1 MQDSRTRIF
10 IPGPILAATTGISA
24 AARVSRRV
32 EAIAMAKPVVP
43 EEILSKYIKHDNST
57 DGVDRRGFLQCM
69 AWTGTGVLWALKGG
83 VLRSVVMD
91 PRGGGMD
98 AAAGAEL
105 SFVQISDSHIG
116 FDKPANPNVAATLGE
131 AVNRINALPI
141 APAFLL
147 HTGDISHLSKP
158 SEFDTCDQ
166 ILKGA
171 KAGRT
176 YFVPGEHDFIG
187 DNGKMYLDR
196 YGKETKGSGWYSFDY
211 NGAHFV
217 GLVNVANLK
226 AGGMGSLGT
235 EQLEWLEKDLKGKS
249 ASTPII
255 IFAHIPLWS
264 VYPEWGWGTDDSAQA
279 LSYVKRFGSV
289 SVLNGHIHQ
298 TMQKVE
304 GNVTFHTA
312 MSTAFP
318 QPAPGS
324 APSPGPMKVPAEQ
337 LRGVLGITHVN
348 FVRGQHTLA
357 IVDTPLAG
365 GAMMAGMDMS
375 HDKDMKDMKMS
386 SDKPKAGASEKPGA
400 NEVFID
406 NFSFSPASLTVSV
419 GTKLTWTNKD
429 DVPHNVVSKDG
440 YFSSKALDTDDKFSF
455 TFDKAGTYDYYCSIH
470 PRMTAKVI
478 VQAK

>member
-1 MQDSRTRIF
+1 MS
-10 IPGPILAATTGISA
+10 
-24 AARVSRRV
+24 
-32 EAIAMAKPVVP
+32 KPVVP
-43 EEILSKYIKHDNST
+43 EEILTKYIKNDNSA

-69 AWTGTGVLWALKGG
+69 AWAGTGVLWALKGG

-91 PRGGGMD
+91 PQGTSKTS
-98 AAAGAEL
+98 GAEL
-105 SFVQISDSHIG
+105 MFVQVSDSHIG
-116 FDKPANPNVAATLGE
+116 FDKPANPDVAATLGE
-131 AVNRINALPI
+131 CVKRINALPT

-158 SEFDTCDQ
+158 SEFDTAEQ
-166 ILKGA
+166 LLKGA

-176 YFVPGEHDFIG
+176 YYVPGEHDFIG

-196 YGKETKGSGWYSFDY
+196 YGKGTQGSGWYSFDY

-226 AGGMGSLGT
+226 AGGMGSLGP

-249 ASTPII
+249 TSTPII

-318 QPAPGS
+318 QPAPGTAS
-324 APSPGPMKVPAEQ
+324 SPGPIKVPAEQ
-337 LRGVLGITHVN
+337 LRSVLGITQVN
-348 FVRGQHTLA
+348 FVRGQHMLA

-365 GAMMAGMDMS
+365 GAAMMSGMDMT
-375 HDKDMKDMKMS
+375 HDKDMKEMKDVKMS
-386 SDKPKAGASEKPGA
+386 SDKGKTAGADKPGA

-406 NFSFSPASLTVSV
+406 NFSFSPASLTVPV
-419 GTKLTWTNKD
+419 GTKVTWTNKD
-429 DVPHNVVSKDG
+429 DVPHTVVSNDKV
-440 YFSSKALDTDDKFSF
+440 FSSKALDTDDKFSF
-455 TFDKAGTYDYYCSIH
+455 TFDKAGTFDYYCSIH

-478 VQAK
+478 VQAR

>member
-1 MQDSRTRIF
+1 
-10 IPGPILAATTGISA
+10 
-24 AARVSRRV
+24 V
-32 EAIAMAKPVVP
+32 EAIAMSKPVVP
-43 EEILSKYIKHDNST
+43 EEIVTKYIKNDNSA

-83 VLRSVVMD
+83 VLRSVAMD
-91 PRGGGMD
+91 PQGMSKMD
-98 AAAGAEL
+98 AASGAEL
-105 SFVQISDSHIG
+105 MFVQISDSHIG
-116 FDKPANPNVAATLGE
+116 FDKPANPDVTKTLDE
-131 AVNRINALPI
+131 AVSRINALPA

-166 ILKGA
+166 VLRGA

-176 YFVPGEHDFIG
+176 YYVPGEHDFIG

-196 YGKETKGSGWYSFDY
+196 YGKGTQGNGWYSFDY

-235 EQLEWLEKDLKGKS
+235 EQLEWLEKDLRGKS

-318 QPAPGS
+318 QPAPGT
-324 APSPGPMKVPAEQ
+324 AASPGPMKVPAEQ
-337 LRGVLGITHVN
+337 LRSVLGITEVN

-357 IVDTPLAG
+357 IVDTPLVS
-365 GAMMAGMDMS
+365 GAAAMAGMDMS
-375 HDKDMKDMKMS
+375 HDKDMKMS
-386 SDKPKAGASEKPGA
+386 SDKGKMAGAEKPGP

-406 NFSFSPASLTVSV
+406 NFSFSPASITISV

-429 DVPHNVVSKDG
+429 DVPHNVVSNDRS
-440 YFSSKALDTDDKFSF
+440 FSSKALDTDDKFSF
-455 TFDKAGTYDYYCSIH
+455 TFDKVGSYDYYCGIH